1 MVGGEQAHHDTGRAK
16 AALRGVSINH
26 RLLQRMEFATAGK
39 VLDRDQLGAV
49 ELAQEQNTGVEGLV
63 GEPARPEPCQHHRAS
78 AAISLGAAF
87 LGSLGSRVLP

>member
-63 GEPARPEPCQHHRAS
+63 GEPARPE
-78 AAISLGAAF
+78 
-87 LGSLGSRVLP
+87 